1 MYESRERERKR
12 SNVRVGSE
20 FVEDVLDLP
29 DCVIDAKQ
37 IINDEDFKDTGPG
50 VFTDPFTYL
59 SEAQIK
65 STPQCNAA
73 DMRAYAAFFGAYGTD
88 IVTSAVFGGRITTS
102 YEISKDEATKIEGVF
117 TTR

>member
-1 MYESRERERKR
+1 MYESTVHAK
-12 SNVRVGSE
+12 NVRVRKIGIVNLGQIDMKLEGATSALDSE

-73 DMRAYAAFFGAYGTD
+73 DMRAYAAFFGGSMRPRCTD
-88 IVTSAVFGGRITTS
+88 NVW
-102 YEISKDEATKIEGVF
+102 
-117 TTR
+117 